1 MPGHLFVA
9 EKPSLAEAI
18 AKARAAEIGAQASRT
33 DGCWKVGSD
42 AVTWL
47 FGHFYELANPQEY
60 DERLAKWTVEDLPII
75 PEKWRLVPRK
85 GVAEQLGKV
94 KRLLADAKRGGI
106 IVNAGDAAREG
117 QLLIDEVLQ
126 ENGIDPFAANVKRL
140 WVKSMA
146 EKDMIDALRAMMPN
160 EQKRTLF
167 ASAVC
172 RQRADWAHGI
182 NMTRLFTIL
191 ARGSGSS
198 VLVSVGRVQ
207 TPTLKLVVDRDR
219 EIEAFRPVD
228 HFLPKITFRHANGVF
243 EAEWVIP
250 PDHEGVDAE
259 GRLTDKAVAERIA
272 AKVGGKTG
280 AVDNFLTQPKSKSP
294 PLPFSLSAL
303 QKACSARFG
312 MTAQGTLEVA
322 QALYEKHKATTYPR
336 SDSQYLPVSILKD
349 EAPQIIKTLQGTSEL
364 GEAAR
369 GANMAIKSPAWN
381 DAKVSDHHGIIPT
394 TEFTPAKLADM
405 SPRERDVFL
414 MIARSFVAQFYPDRR
429 WDAQSAMV
437 SCEGERFKANGTVL
451 KDAGWSVLYGAEDKD
466 DDDEEDAKSLPSM
479 AKSDPVK
486 VEGGRIDSKRTQP
499 PKRFTDGTLID
510 AMKQVHRFVKDP
522 EIKKKLKETS
532 GIGTE
537 ATRAAIIETL
547 LDAKRGFLKR
557 EKKFLISTNTGRD
570 VVDSVPEDVADPGL
584 TALWEDALG
593 KVEAGSVSSD
603 QFMEVQAA
611 SLRKRI
617 ETAKTQGVNVRGAA
631 KREVRPIEG
640 HGEACPKCKKGK
652 LLTKMIM
659 SGNHQGKKYLS
670 CDNWRKGDESSCDYR
685 AWPQPKIEPLPE
697 HGQAC
702 PKCNKG
708 KLVTRQIARGDSKG
722 KRFVSCDNWRK
733 DDPTACDY
741 TAWPKEDRPVVEPL
755 PGHGE
760 TCPSCKK
767 GQMITRLAR
776 TSGTRFLSCNAWK
789 KDDPNACQHVIW
801 SDEGRPKAKA
811 IPGEGK
817 ACTKC
822 GKGTMRTRQG
832 KTGKLFLA
840 CDNWRKGDATSCDA
854 TDWSYANEQEKGSSK
869 GSSSKP
875 QGRASAGQGVRR
887 PGRAVRSSG

>member
-1 MPGHLFVA
+1 MSGYLFVA

-18 AKARAAEIGAQASRT
+18 AKARAAETGAQASRT
-33 DGCWKVGSD
+33 DGCWKIGQD

-60 DERLAKWTVEDLPII
+60 DERLAKWTVEDLPFI

-94 KRLLADAKRGGI
+94 KRLLNEVKKSGI

-126 ENGIDPFAANVKRL
+126 ENGVDPFAANVKRL

-146 EKDMIDALRAMMPN
+146 QKDMIEALRAMMPN

-191 ARGSGSS
+191 ARSGGSA

-228 HFLPKITFRHANGVF
+228 HFQPKISFRHANGTF

-250 PDHEGVDAE
+250 PDHAGVDAE
-259 GRLTDKAVAERIA
+259 GRLTDKAVAEKIA

-280 AVDNFLTQPKSKSP
+280 AVDNFASQPKSKSP

-336 SDSQYLPVSILKD
+336 SDSQYLPLSILKD
-349 EAPQIIKTLQGTSEL
+349 EAPQIIKALQGTAEL

-369 GANMAIKSPAWN
+369 AANMQIKSPAWN
-381 DAKVSDHHGIIPT
+381 DSKVSDHHGIIPT
-394 TEFTPAKLADM
+394 TEFSPAKLAAM

-437 SCEGERFKANGTVL
+437 SCEGERFKANGTIL
-451 KDAGWSVLYGAEDKD
+451 KDAGWSVLFGADDKD
-466 DDDEEDAKSLPSM
+466 DDDEEDANALPIM
-479 AKSDPVK
+479 GKGDPVK
-486 VEGGRIDSKRTQP
+486 VQGGRIDSKRTQP
-499 PKRFTDGTLID
+499 PKRFTDGTLIE

-522 EIKKKLKETS
+522 EVKKKLKETS

-570 VVDSVPEDVADPGL
+570 VVDSVPDDVSDPGL

-593 KVEAGSVSSD
+593 KVESGSVSLD

-640 HGEACPKCKKGK
+640 HGDTCPKCGKGK
-652 LLTKMIM
+652 LITKMIM

-670 CDNWRKGDESSCDYR
+670 CDNWRKDDPAACDYR

-702 PKCNKG
+702 PKCGKG
-708 KLVTRQIARGDSKG
+708 KLVTRQIARGEQKG

-733 DDPTACDY
+733 DDPSACDY
-741 TAWPKEDRPVVEPL
+741 TAWPKEERPVVEPL
-755 PGHGE
+755 PGHGQA
-760 TCPSCKK
+760 CPQCGK

-776 TSGTRFLSCNAWK
+776 VSGNRFLSCNAWK
-789 KDDPNACQHVIW
+789 KDDPASCQHSIW
-801 SDEGRPKAKA
+801 PDEGRAKGKT
-811 IPGEGK
+811 IPGDGK

-822 GKGTMRTRQG
+822 SKGTMRTRTS
-832 KTGKLFLA
+832 KTGKTFLA
-840 CDNWRKGDATSCDA
+840 CDNWRKNDPTSCDA
-854 TDWSYANEQEKGSSK
+854 VDWSYSNDREKSPG
-869 GSSSKP
+869 
-875 QGRASAGQGVRR
+875 GRTPAGSAGGATRR
-887 PGRAVRSSG
+887 PVRVARSTR